1 MGVWHGTRMPATI
14 ASMMAPMTE
23 KSSAPPA
30 DSPLAGQSAGA
41 SSGASKASPGRVAL
55 ADAMELV
62 ASMRFAI
69 SLLVVI
75 CITAVIGTVVKQ
87 NEPLN
92 NYVNQFGPFWAE
104 LFGRMSLYTV
114 YSAWWFLLMMAFLVV
129 STSLCVARHT
139 PKILRDFRNYKE
151 SVREQSLQAFRLK
164 GLGYLHMGPE
174 ASLQQLNAWLSA
186 HGWRARAQVRNTGVM
201 IGAKK
206 GSAHKVGYLA
216 AHSAIVLI
224 CLGGLFDGD
233 LLVRVVMWA
242 QGKSIY
248 QGSDLNL
255 MAPDNRLGPGNPSFR
270 GNLFVPEGNRSAAA
284 LLNMPTGVVLQELP
298 FEVELKKFKVEYYET
313 GMPKLF
319 ASDIVIHDLE
329 TGATQAAT
337 VKVNEPVT
345 YRGLTLYQS
354 SFEDGG
360 SELQL
365 RMRNLSGNDEV
376 DLTGKIGSAVR
387 LGQGDTRST
396 LEFSDLRVI
405 NVENLGDA
413 TAGAAGAAGV
423 GGASDAAT
431 DVRRV
436 DLVGSL
442 EQHLGA
448 GVSVGA
454 KKSLRNVGP
463 SFSYKIRDASGQA
476 REYNNYML
484 PLELEGQRVFLLG
497 VRESASEG
505 FRYLRV
511 PVDAQDSMDAWLS
524 MRRALADP
532 VQRSRAARRYAEGAA
547 PSDNAKTREQLE
559 ATSLRVLTL
568 FAGAEGLQVNAPA
581 QGTSMG
587 GLPALSDFVEKEV
600 PQAERPR
607 VSEVLLRILNGSLF
621 ELYKQALQQQG
632 QPVPEPGPQTQ
643 AFMTQAV
650 LSLSDAMF
658 YPSPMVL
665 QLKDFKQVQASV
677 FQVTRAP
684 GRTLVYAGA
693 VLLIIG
699 VFAMLYIR
707 ERRLWIWL
715 ESAPGRPEQTRVRMA
730 MSSNR
735 DTPDLPT
742 EFEALKRQLLH
753 EEA

>member
-1 MGVWHGTRMPATI
+1 
-14 ASMMAPMTE
+14 MTE
-23 KSSAPPA
+23 KSSVPPA
-30 DSPLAGQSAGA
+30 DSALAGPSAGPSAAPSHPA
-41 SSGASKASPGRVAL
+41 SRGRVAL
-55 ADAMELV
+55 ADAMELL

-174 ASLQQLNAWLSA
+174 ASLQQLNNWLSA

-206 GSAHKVGYLA
+206 GAAHKVGYLA

-255 MAPDNRLGPGNPSFR
+255 MAPENRLGPGNPSFR

-319 ASDIVIHDLE
+319 ASDIVIHDRD
-329 TGATQAAT
+329 TGATLAAT

-376 DLTGKIGSAVR
+376 DLTGKIGGAIQM
-387 LGQGDTRST
+387 GQGDAKST

-405 NVENLGDA
+405 NVENLG
-413 TAGAAGAAGV
+413 GAAGGEAAEAAGAGA
-423 GGASDAAT
+423 GGASAAAT

-436 DLVGSL
+436 DLVGRL

-497 VRESASEG
+497 VRESPSEG

-532 VQRSRAARRYAEGAA
+532 AQRSRAARRYAEAAA
-547 PSDNAKTREQLE
+547 PSDNARTREQLE

-568 FAGAEGLQVNAPA
+568 FAGAEGLQVNTPQ
-581 QGTSMG
+581 QGASIG

-621 ELYKQALQQQG
+621 ELYKQAQQQQG
-632 QPVPEPGPQTQ
+632 QPVPEPGPKTQ

-715 ESAPGRPEQTRVRMA
+715 ESAPGRSEQTRVRMA

>member
-1 MGVWHGTRMPATI
+1 
-14 ASMMAPMTE
+14 MAPMTE
-23 KSSAPPA
+23 KSSDRPA
-30 DSPLAGQSAGA
+30 ASLAIS
-41 SSGASKASPGRVAL
+41 RTLL
-55 ADAMELV
+55 ADAMELL

-87 NEPLN
+87 NEPMN
-92 NYVNQFGPFWAE
+92 NYVNQFGPFWSE
-104 LFGRMSLYTV
+104 LFGRMDLYTV
-114 YSAWWFLLMMAFLVV
+114 YSAWWFLLMLGFLVV
-129 STSLCVARHT
+129 STSLCIARHT
-139 PKILRDFRNYKE
+139 PKILRDFKTYKE
-151 SVREQSLQAFRLK
+151 TVREQSLQAFRHK
-164 GLGYLHMGPE
+164 GLGYLHLGPE
-174 ASLQQLNAWLSA
+174 ASLQQLNAWLAA

-224 CLGGLFDGD
+224 CLGGLLDGD
-233 LLVRVVMWA
+233 LLVRMVMWA

-248 QGSDLNL
+248 QGADFNK
-255 MAPDNRLGPGNPSFR
+255 MTAENRLGPNNPSFR
-270 GNLFVPEGNRSAAA
+270 GNLFVPEGSRSAAA
-284 LLNMPTGVVLQELP
+284 LLNMPTGVVMQELP
-298 FEVELKKFKVEYYET
+298 FEVELKKFKVEYYST

-319 ASDIVIHDLE
+319 ASDIVIHDRE

-360 SELQL
+360 SELHL
-365 RMRNLSGNDEV
+365 RMRNLSGSDEA
-376 DLTGKIGSAVR
+376 DLTGKIGGSVTMT
-387 LGQGDTRST
+387 QGDSKTT
-396 LEFSDLRVI
+396 LEFADLRVI
-405 NVENLGDA
+405 NVENLGGA
-413 TAGAAGAAGV
+413 TAGAAGT
-423 GGASDAAT
+423 GASDNAT

-442 EQHLGA
+442 EQHLGSGA
-448 GVSVGA
+448 TTVS
-454 KKSLRNVGP
+454 KKNLHNVGP

-476 REYNNYML
+476 REFNNYML
-484 PLELEGQRVFLLG
+484 PLELEGQRVYLLG
-497 VRESASEG
+497 VREATGEN

-511 PVDAQDSMDAWLS
+511 PADGKDSMDGWLA

-532 VQRSRAARRYAEGAA
+532 VQRNRAARRYAEAA
-547 PSDNAKTREQLE
+547 SPSDNPKMREQLE

-568 FAGAEGLQVNAPA
+568 FAGAAGLRADTPK
-581 QGTSMG
+581 QGAAVG
-587 GLPALSDFVEKEV
+587 GLPALSDFIEREV
-600 PQAERPR
+600 PEADRGR

-621 ELYKQALQQQG
+621 ELYKQGQQQLG
-632 QPVPEPGPQTQ
+632 QPTPEAGPKTQ

-658 YPSPMVL
+658 YPAPMFL
-665 QLKDFKQVQASV
+665 QLNDFKQVQASV

-684 GRTLVYAGA
+684 GRNLVYAGA
-693 VLLIIG
+693 ILLIIG

-715 ESAPGRPEQTRVRMA
+715 ESAPGRAEQTRVRMA